1 MAEVVLTSALRSN
14 LQALQLTQALID
26 TTQLRLSTGKKVNS
40 ALDNPQNFF
49 AAQSLSNRS
58 SDLTRLLDGIGQ
70 SIQTVKAADKGVASV
85 TKLVEQAE
93 SIANSAREKVSG
105 GEILAGVQGNV
116 NLKGIADLTS
126 STSGIQAGDT
136 ITLTVINDDND
147 LIRVNDVGGTAADS
161 YTVTFRAAATTLAEA
176 EATSIDQLITEIN
189 GITRDSDDSTLFEA
203 SLDSDGQLKVV
214 AKEGYSFRRS
224 FEGGASE
231 ALDRAVSD
239 SLGFANYTRFAELD
253 GGAAASTRVALT
265 ASNKV
270 TAQSLAFTDT
280 NTSAIAT

>member
-176 EATSIDQLITEIN
+176 ERHPLIN
-189 GITRDSDDSTLFEA
+189 
-203 SLDSDGQLKVV
+203 
-214 AKEGYSFRRS
+214 
-224 FEGGASE
+224 
-231 ALDRAVSD
+231 
-239 SLGFANYTRFAELD
+239 
-253 GGAAASTRVALT
+253 
-265 ASNKV
+265 
-270 TAQSLAFTDT
+270 
-280 NTSAIAT
+280 